1 VSSKPTANKK
11 PSPPPPAG
19 DHDVLVLDDNAAIR
33 TALERLL
40 VANGYRVRVHHE
52 PEDFLATGLP
62 AGPACLLLDNQL
74 GDGMSGL
81 QVHAEIVRLGW
92 NLPVIFLT
100 AHWNVQS
107 VVSAIRAGADG
118 FLTKPYDPDELL
130 RAVAE
135 ALVRAQAADE
145 RSQQVSDARARAETL
160 TERERQIVCLVI
172 RGKLNKE
179 IATEIKLAE
188 PTVKLHRGRA
198 MVKLG
203 AGNPAELVRIA
214 QAAGIFP

>member
-1 VSSKPTANKK
+1 MSSKPTANNK
-11 PSPPPPAG
+11 PSPPPTAG

-40 VANGYRVRVHHE
+40 VANGYRVRVHQE
-52 PEDFLATGLP
+52 PVDFLATGLP
-62 AGPACLLLDNQL
+62 TGPACLLLDNHL

-145 RSQQVSDARARAETL
+145 QSQQVSDARARAETL
-160 TERERQIVCLVI
+160 TVRERQIVCHVLT
-172 RGKLNKE
+172 GKLNKE
-179 IATEIKLAE
+179 IATELDLAE
-188 PTVKLHRGRA
+188 ATVKLHRGRA
-198 MVKLG
+198 MTKLG

-214 QAAGIFP
+214 QAAGICP